1 MMQGV
6 TGALTET
13 DDLMFT
19 DAGPRLRY
27 TPTAQQFAAVRL
39 KHARLTTL
47 GLAVSA
53 FPAHRSSTAPDPW
66 PAVRACR
73 SLKGVG
79 CLRVSDFRLFFRSS
93 VMSVLP
99 CRHLFIPLAANHR
112 QPPDFSQP
120 VALRSWV
127 SLLI

>member
-1 MMQGV
+1 MRGV
-6 TGALTET
+6 TRSLTGT

-19 DAGPRLRY
+19 EALPRLRY
-27 TPTAQQFAAVRL
+27 TPTAQQFAAIRL
-39 KHARLTTL
+39 KHARLATL

-79 CLRVSDFRLFFRSS
+79 CLRDSDF
-93 VMSVLP
+93 
-99 CRHLFIPLAANHR
+99 HLF
-112 QPPDFSQP
+112 S
-120 VALRSWV
+120 
-127 SLLI
+127 